1 MKKWDFILNDIV
13 AKIAGDND
21 AGIVGNQIVPI
32 IGQDVYYVDTENGK
46 ISVQEYIVNE
56 LLKEEGDLATIAP
69 HLITEENKK
78 LCLQEGIKGLHSLS
92 KLFEAAGLTLANKLH
107 QLLIKNGGQQ
117 KIKLN
122 ETVRSFLKK
131 GNFPLILTTNYFR
144 GLEDIITYDDN
155 ENYSVISYQLEKN
168 REQDI
173 KLSPVEMLV
182 YQPAIF
188 HIFGIASPA
197 SKCVL
202 TEDDFLSYLHALQDT
217 NTYPQNL
224 RQYLRDKYLL
234 TIGCDIPDWT
244 FRLLLYSLK
253 EKDGRISSIGGN
265 RDSFIGGS
273 INNKLDKD
281 FVSFLGR
288 IKYYSDDNIYD
299 FLEDVTN
306 NLPDQDKPFIF
317 LSICSEDYDEI
328 GDVLSPKLR
337 QRFKVW
343 FCKEKLSGKGGE
355 AYWSKIKQGLE
366 QCRYFMPVITPTACN
381 KLLQTEDIVGPKPD
395 KEVGIIT
402 EWKYA
407 NDVWERKYASS
418 SEKYCI
424 PYRLGVNI
432 GDFKNGILSKFQGEL
447 FSLFFNESGN
457 QHIDNVAPEDFS
469 ANDIAI

>member
-13 AKIAGDND
+13 AKIAGDRD
-21 AGIVGNQIVPI
+21 AGVVGNQIVPI
-32 IGQDVYYVDTENGK
+32 IGQEVYYVDTDNGK
-46 ISVQEYIVNE
+46 ISVQEYIVDE
-56 LLKEEGDLATIAP
+56 LLKKDGDLANIAP

-92 KLFEAAGLTLANKLH
+92 KLFEEAGLTLANKLY
-107 QLLIKNGGQQ
+107 LLLKNGGQH

-144 GLEDIITYDDN
+144 VLEDIITYDDD
-155 ENYSVISYQLEKN
+155 ENYSIISYQIEKN
-168 REQDI
+168 RNQDI
-173 KLSPVEMLV
+173 KLSPVDMFLYE
-182 YQPAIF
+182 PAIF
-188 HIFGIASPA
+188 HIFGIVRPA

-253 EKDGRISSIGGN
+253 EKDGRISITGGN
-265 RDSFIGGS
+265 KDSFIGGS
-273 INNKLDKD
+273 INNQLDKD

-299 FLEDVTN
+299 FLEDVTKY
-306 NLPDQDKPFIF
+306 LPDQDKPSIF
-317 LSICSEDYDEI
+317 LSICSEDYNDI
-328 GDVLSPKLR
+328 GDVLSSKLR

-343 FCKEKLSGKGGE
+343 FCKEKLSGNGGE
-355 AYWSKIKQGLE
+355 AYWSKIQQGLE

-381 KLLQTEDIVGPKPD
+381 KLLRADDITGPKPD
-395 KEVGIIT
+395 KEGGIIT

-407 NDVWERKYASS
+407 NDVWKRKYAPLSK
-418 SEKYCI
+418 KYCI
-424 PYRLGVNI
+424 PYRLGVSI
-432 GDFKNGILSKFQGEL
+432 EDLKNGILDKFQGEL

-457 QHIDNVAPEDFS
+457 QHIDNVSPQDFS